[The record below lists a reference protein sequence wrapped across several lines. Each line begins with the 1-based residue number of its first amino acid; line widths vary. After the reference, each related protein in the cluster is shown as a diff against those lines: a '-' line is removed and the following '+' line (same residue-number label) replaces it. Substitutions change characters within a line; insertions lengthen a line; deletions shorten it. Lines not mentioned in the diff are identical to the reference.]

1 MKFALLLVF
10 IYEYYSWYYQPINQM
25 YFEPWKFK
33 FEEIETEKI
42 EERKT
47 TVVAVDFDNTICY
60 TTKYPNIDK
69 PIPHAMDVLRVLM
82 NDPYTIL
89 ILWTCREGEYLQQAL
104 DFCELYGI
112 KFDYVNENCKHNLDL
127 YTVNCRKVSADIYI
141 DDKSYQGREGVEKLW
156 CDWWN
161 WMKENGIA

>member
-10 IYEYYSWYYQPINQM
+10 IYEYFSWYYEPINQM
-25 YFEPWKFK
+25 YFEPLKFK
-33 FEEIETEKI
+33 FEEIKKS

-47 TVVAVDFDNTICY
+47 TVVAVDFDDSIAYTHYPTI
-60 TTKYPNIDK
+60 IK
-69 PIPHAMDVLRVLM
+69 PLPHAMDVLRVLM

-112 KFDYVNENCKHNLDL
+112 KFDYVNENCKERIEYYDNDSRKIGADL
-127 YTVNCRKVSADIYI
+127 YIY
-141 DDKSYQGREGVEKLW
+141 DKSAQSNV
-156 CDWWN
+156 
-161 WMKENGIA
+161 

>member
-10 IYEYYSWYYQPINQM
+10 IYEYFSWYYEPINQL

-33 FEEIETEKI
+33 FEEIKKS

-47 TVVAVDFDNTICY
+47 TVVAVDFDDSIAYTHYPTI
-60 TTKYPNIDK
+60 IK
-69 PIPHAMDVLRVLM
+69 PLPHAMDVLRVLM

-112 KFDYVNENCKHNLDL
+112 KFDYVNENCKERIEYYDNDSRKIGADL
-127 YTVNCRKVSADIYI
+127 YI
-141 DDKSYQGREGVEKLW
+141 DDKSAQSNVEKLW
-156 CDWWN
+156 KDWWN
-161 WMKENGIA
+161 WLCDNQL

>member
-10 IYEYYSWYYQPINQM
+10 IYEYFSWYYEQINQM

-33 FEEIETEKI
+33 FEEIKKS

-47 TVVAVDFDNTICY
+47 TVVAVDFDDSIAYTHYPTI
-60 TTKYPNIDK
+60 IK
-69 PIPHAMDVLRVLM
+69 PLPHAMDVLRVLM

-112 KFDYVNENCKHNLDL
+112 KFDYVNENCKERIEYYDNDSRKIGADL
-127 YTVNCRKVSADIYI
+127 YI
-141 DDKSYQGREGVEKLW
+141 DDKSAQSNVEKLW
-156 CDWWN
+156 KDWWN
-161 WMKENGIA
+161 WLCDNQL